1 MSDYG
6 MEIQYHATLKFK
18 LGGEA
23 IEKVIFHS
31 EISDNPCSGYGWK
44 CCSGNP
50 YNISGR

>member
-6 MEIQYHATLKFK
+6 MKIQHHATLQFK
-18 LGGEA
+18 SGGES
-23 IEKVIFHS
+23 IGKVIFHS
-31 EISDNPCSGYGWK
+31 EVSDNPCGGYGWK